1 MNREKSIELLNKAVA
16 EELLSTEQYLYFHF
30 HCADKGFMPLADIF
44 MRISIV
50 EMKHIDALAER
61 ILFLK
66 GDVDLAPSGTVKKI
80 RDVSEMLKFSCK
92 LEEGSIADYKPAR
105 RQRDENAFRKAHFR
119 RGGTPRHFRHRAW
132 QPRNFRRRIPFLA
145 GNQPLERGGKGQ
157 CKQIARRTHGGATRG
172 FPAQKSSERKKIGL

>member
-1 MNREKSIELLNKAVA
+1 MNREKNIELLNKAVA

-66 GDVDLAPSGTVKKI
+66 GDVDLMPSGTVKKI

-92 LEEGSIADYKPAR
+92 LEEGSIADYNKWANEAS
-105 RQRDENAFRKAHFR
+105 Q
-119 RGGTPRHFRHRAW
+119 
-132 QPRNFRRRIPFLA
+132 LA
-145 GNQPLERGGKGQ
+145 DSATKTLFERLISAEEEHLDIFDTELGNLETFGDGYLSLQAISHSKEAAKGSVN
-157 CKQIARRTHGGATRG
+157 K
-172 FPAQKSSERKKIGL
+172 